1 MMKVEI
7 TIDDSISGG
16 IRRIIEAEL
25 GQVPIQITGVDQQAY
40 EIEIDADPTTAQ
52 QISMRDNIISF
63 LEGLG
68 KYPTF
73 EVKT

>member
-1 MMKVEI
+1 MKVEI
-7 TIDDSISGG
+7 TIDDTITGA

-25 GQVPIQITGVDQQAY
+25 GNVPIQITR
-40 EIEIDADPTTAQ
+40 IDKVKYQIDIGAEPTQ
-52 QISMRDNIISF
+52 GQKNNMRNNIVAL

-73 EVKT
+73 EVIE

>member
-1 MMKVEI
+1 MKVEI
-7 TIDDSISGG
+7 TIDDSITGA

-25 GQVPIQITGVDQQAY
+25 GVVPIQITIIDKSKFEVD
-40 EIEIDADPTTAQ
+40 IDAEPTQ
-52 QISMRDNIISF
+52 GQKNNMRNNIVAL

-73 EVKT
+73 EVIE

>member
-1 MMKVEI
+1 MKVEI
-7 TIDDSISGG
+7 TIDDSIAGA

-25 GQVPIQITGVDQQAY
+25 GQVPIQITTIDKSKF
-40 EIEIDADPTTAQ
+40 EIDIDADPTPEQ
-52 QISMRDNIISF
+52 RIKMRDDIIAL

-73 EVKT
+73 EVIE

>member
-1 MMKVEI
+1 MKVEI
-7 TIDDSISGG
+7 TIDDTITGA

-25 GQVPIQITGVDQQAY
+25 GQVSIQITRIDKVKFQVD
-40 EIEIDADPTTAQ
+40 IDADLTPEQ
-52 QISMRDNIISF
+52 KNKMRNDIINL

-73 EVKT
+73 EVIE

>member
-1 MMKVEI
+1 MKVEI
-7 TIDDSISGG
+7 TIDDTIAGA

-25 GQVPIQITGVDQQAY
+25 GVIPIQITTIDKSKFEVD
-40 EIEIDADPTTAQ
+40 IDADPTPEQKTN
-52 QISMRDNIISF
+52 MRNNIIAL

-73 EVKT
+73 EVI